1 MLYLISH
8 ELDHLYAF
16 YNPFNHSHMAFDRI
30 DVAISHLKVVLG
42 ERQWAENVRM
52 AWSVTPAL
60 ACHLFTRFPY
70 EPVLREIQALVKSQ
84 PERVLHI
91 PSAASF
97 LTSEANIANDSAELS
112 NLLLWSRQPVAIDV
126 LSYFART
133 PKGHFLTNSVVA
145 QYACKNLMTTKPETL
160 LDYIPQLVQAL
171 RADDYG
177 YVREVIYWL
186 AQHSQLL
193 AHQLIWNMTT
203 NVYRDQDSKIKD
215 PQIGDLLEA
224 LIKEI
229 KNGLSGQEKEFF
241 RREFDFFQEITE
253 VSAKIKDKPLGDER
267 KKACQLALRQVK
279 LVSDCYLPS
288 NPQAVVVQILDG
300 TPMQSAAKAPY
311 LARFV
316 VQRISLDELEQLG
329 KVAGKKVEPNS
340 SLQFNSACIFKV
352 GDDVRQD
359 MLALQIMQVMKN
371 VFEVEGL
378 ELFLFPYRVVATK
391 PGCGVIECVPNAS
404 SRDQIGRQTATD
416 LYQYFLDKVPFY
428 GLLFLLHL
436 L

>member
-8 ELDHLYAF
+8 ELDHLYTF
-16 YNPFNHSHMAFDRI
+16 YNPFNHSHMSFDRI
-30 DVAISHLKVVLG
+30 EVAISHLKVTLA
-42 ERQWAENVRM
+42 ERQWSENVRM

-60 ACHLFTRFPY
+60 ACHLFARFPY
-70 EPVLREIQALVKSQ
+70 EPVLKEIQRLIKSQ

-91 PSAASF
+91 PQASIF
-97 LTSEANIANDSAELS
+97 LANETNIANDSTELN
-112 NLLLWSRQPVAIDV
+112 NLLIWSRQEVAINV
-126 LSYFART
+126 LAYFARG
-133 PKGHFLTNSVVA
+133 PKGQFLSNTIMA
-145 QYACKNLMTTKPETL
+145 QYACKNLMTSKPETL
-160 LDYIPQLVQAL
+160 LSYIPQLVQAL

-186 AQHSQLL
+186 AEHSQLL

-203 NVYRDQDSKIKD
+203 NVYRDQDAKIKD
-215 PQIGDLLEA
+215 PQIGDLLES
-224 LIKEI
+224 LIKDI

-241 RREFDFFQEITE
+241 RREFEFFQEITE

-267 KKACQLALRQVK
+267 KKACQLALKQVK

-288 NPQAVVVQILDG
+288 NPEAVVVQILDG

-316 VQRISLDELEQLG
+316 VQRITLSELEELG
-329 KVAGKKVEPNS
+329 KMPGKKIEPNIA
-340 SLQFNSACIFKV
+340 LQYQCASIFKV

-371 VFEVEGL
+371 VFEMEGL
-378 ELFLFPYRVVATK
+378 ELFLFPYRVIATK
-391 PGCGVIECVPNAS
+391 PGCGVIECVPNAN

-416 LYQYFLDKVPFY
+416 LYQYFLDKV
-428 GLLFLLHL
+428 
-436 L
+436 

>member
-1 MLYLISH
+1 LLYLISH
-8 ELDHLYAF
+8 ELDHLYTF
-16 YNPFNHSHMAFDRI
+16 YNPFNHSHMTFDRI
-30 DVAISHLKVVLG
+30 DVAISHLKVTLA
-42 ERQWAENVRM
+42 ERQWSENVRM

-60 ACHLFTRFPY
+60 ACHLFARFPY
-70 EPVLREIQALVKSQ
+70 EPVLKEIQRLIKSQ

-91 PSAASF
+91 PQASIF
-97 LTSEANIANDSAELS
+97 LANETNIANDSTELN
-112 NLLLWSRQPVAIDV
+112 NLLIWSRQEVAINV
-126 LSYFART
+126 LAYFARG
-133 PKGHFLTNSVVA
+133 PKGQFLSNTIMA
-145 QYACKNLMTTKPETL
+145 QYACKNLMTSKPETL
-160 LDYIPQLVQAL
+160 LSYIPQLVQAL

-186 AQHSQLL
+186 AEHSQLL

-203 NVYRDQDSKIKD
+203 NVYRDQDAKIKD
-215 PQIGDLLEA
+215 PQIGDLLES
-224 LIKEI
+224 LIKDI

-241 RREFDFFQEITE
+241 RREFEFFQEITE

-267 KKACQLALRQVK
+267 KKACQLALKQVK

-288 NPQAVVVQILDG
+288 NPEAVVVQILDG

-316 VQRISLDELEQLG
+316 VQRITLSELEELG
-329 KVAGKKVEPNS
+329 KTPGKKIEPNIA
-340 SLQFNSACIFKV
+340 LQYQCASIFKV

-371 VFEVEGL
+371 VFEMEGL
-378 ELFLFPYRVVATK
+378 ELFLFPYRVIATK
-391 PGCGVIECVPNAS
+391 PGCGVIECVPNAN

-416 LYQYFLDKVPFY
+416 LYQYFLDKV
-428 GLLFLLHL
+428 
-436 L
+436 